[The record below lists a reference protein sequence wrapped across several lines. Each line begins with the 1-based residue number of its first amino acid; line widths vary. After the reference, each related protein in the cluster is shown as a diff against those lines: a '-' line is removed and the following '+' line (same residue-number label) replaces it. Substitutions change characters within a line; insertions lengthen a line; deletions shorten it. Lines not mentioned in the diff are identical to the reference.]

1 MTFFRERHRLY
12 GLASGVSRQA
22 SRTRVLNP
30 NTQSLFYCRMYL
42 CYVDESGTSN
52 VPGNTSHFVLVG
64 LSIPIW
70 FWKECDDEVSKIKK
84 RYALDQAEVHTAWIL
99 RSYLE
104 QKRVPNFD
112 SLDYI
117 QRRSQVEQIRKS
129 ELFRLQK
136 PHLKNQYRQTKKNYI
151 HTQHYIHLSL
161 AERRQFIKEL
171 ATCIS
176 KWGFTRVFAE
186 CIDKVHFDPL
196 RTKHNVDEQAFEQLV
211 SRFEQFLQIAATP
224 YQDYGLL
231 IHDNNE
237 TVAKRHTELMKKF
250 YREGTLWVGVKK
262 IIETPL
268 FVNSELT
275 SMVQLA
281 DLCAYSIRRY
291 LENNESELFD
301 LIFQRADRKGNVV
314 VGVRHFTSLSCTC
327 KICSAH
333 RAV

>member
-1 MTFFRERHRLY
+1 
-12 GLASGVSRQA
+12 
-22 SRTRVLNP
+22 
-30 NTQSLFYCRMYL
+30 MYL
-42 CYVDESGTSN
+42 CYIDESGTSDI
-52 VPGNTSHFVLVG
+52 PGNTSHFVLVG

-70 FWKECDDEVSKIKK
+70 FWKRCDDDVSNIKK
-84 RYALDQAEVHTAWIL
+84 RYALGDAEVHTGWIL
-99 RSYLE
+99 RKYLE

-151 HTQHYIHLSL
+151 HTQDYVHLSL
-161 AERRQFIKEL
+161 AERIQFIKDL
-171 ATCIS
+171 ATCVS
-176 KWGFTRVFAE
+176 KWGFARVFAE

-196 RTKHNVDEQAFEQLV
+196 RTKQSVDEQAFEQLV

-224 YQDYGLL
+224 TQDYGLL

-281 DLCAYSIRRY
+281 DLCAYSTRRY

-314 VGVRHFTSLSCTC
+314 VGVRHFTSSSCSC
-327 KICSAH
+327 KICCAH
-333 RAV
+333 RVV